1 MPLADDTFGS
11 LVATP
16 LLIFCARLLDVPL
29 ATLRII
35 LLSRGLKKVAPL
47 VGFFE
52 VLVWLIAIGQVM
64 QHLDRWVNYV
74 AYAGGFAAGTW
85 LGIALEGRLALGL
98 LSVRVITAD
107 DATDLIQHLRAEKF
121 GVTDFAARGISG
133 NVRLIFTVIQRKE
146 LARVMEI
153 VRSIHPKA
161 FVSISDVR
169 SVSEGFIYD
178 RSVRAA
184 PRLWG
189 RSG

>member
-1 MPLADDTFGS
+1 MPLPDDTFWS
-11 LVATP
+11 LIVTP

-64 QHLDRWVNYV
+64 QHLDRWVNYI

-85 LGIALEGRLALGL
+85 LGIALESRLALGL
-98 LSVRVITAD
+98 LSVRVITAE
-107 DATDLIQHLRAEKF
+107 DATDLIQRLRAEKF

-146 LARVMEI
+146 LARVMDI
-153 VRSIHPKA
+153 VRTTHPKA

-178 RSVRAA
+178 RTARAA

>member
-1 MPLADDTFGS
+1 MPLPDDTFWP
-11 LVATP
+11 LVVTP

-35 LLSRGLKKVAPL
+35 LLARGLKKVAPL

-52 VLVWLIAIGQVM
+52 VLIWLVAIGQVM
-64 QHLDRWVNYV
+64 QHLDRWVNYI

-85 LGIALEGRLALGL
+85 LGLALESRLALGL
-98 LSVRVITAD
+98 LAVRVITAE
-107 DATDLIQHLRAEKF
+107 DAPDVIERLRAEKF

-146 LARVMEI
+146 LDRVMEI
-153 VRSIHPKA
+153 VRTTHPKA

-169 SVSEGFIYD
+169 SVSEGFIPE
-178 RSVRAA
+178 RTLAA
-184 PRLWG
+184 PRRWG

>member
-1 MPLADDTFGS
+1 MPLPDDTFWS
-11 LVATP
+11 LVVTP

-64 QHLDRWVNYV
+64 QHLDRWVNYI

-85 LGIALEGRLALGL
+85 LGIALESRLALGL
-98 LSVRVITAD
+98 LSVRVITAE
-107 DATDLIQHLRAEKF
+107 DAPDLIQRLRDEKF

-153 VRSIHPKA
+153 VRTTHPRA

-178 RSVRAA
+178 RNARVA